1 MKRWVFFGPNSTTKE
16 TIMAIVGGG
25 MSPIS
30 RGDMLQ
36 ASLQA
41 LGMGQ
46 KSAAMRGAMLDLSKG
61 DLLGFQKNMFESKT
75 GFDPGKM
82 NMAMMS
88 SPFGC
93 LRPMNGMS
101 RLLAASRLGGNVH
114 TGRLKSRRS
123 FHTPFGTSQVD
134 RRQLGGKGFFGRLAG
149 RALESRLKR
158 DPIFRAKFEA
168 KVGGQFVPDGRNDG
182 KVTVRRFKPNILGLA
197 AGAPQALAGNLMAM
211 GALGGLAMMQAQIAN
226 LVKGIAGQSKGQASG
241 GLQGKEGSYV
251 SKLGPNASFE
261 DLVAAFMKDVMKDQQ
276 KEVKAKMAEL
286 NQLKANQKKG
296 AAKSAKKRG
305 KGGIGGF
312 MKKIIPMATKGL
324 GTAFFGPIGGAI
336 GGIAGNALSGAMGS
350 QSASGSK
357 GPMSKEDYQDS
368 RQMMMEELKNMMQK
382 LQQMQQAL
390 SNVLNSMHQGA
401 MNSIRNIRA

>member
-1 MKRWVFFGPNSTTKE
+1 
-16 TIMAIVGGG
+16 MAIVGGG

-82 NMAMMS
+82 NMAMMA

-93 LRPMNGMS
+93 LSPMNGMS

-226 LVKGIAGQSKGQASG
+226 LVKGIGGKGQASG
-241 GLQGKEGSYV
+241 GIQGKEGSYV

-261 DLVAAFMKDVMKDQQ
+261 DLVAAFMKDTMKEQQ
-276 KEVKAKMAEL
+276 KEIKDKMNEL
-286 NQLKANQKKG
+286 KDLKAQQKKG
-296 AAKSAKKRG
+296 AGKKKKGGVLGGLVSKALPMVG
-305 KGGIGGF
+305 KGIGA
-312 MKKIIPMATKGL
+312 M
-324 GTAFFGPIGGAI
+324 FGPLGAVAGGMIGSAAGSAV
-336 GGIAGNALSGAMGS
+336 GG
-350 QSASGSK
+350 ASGSK
-357 GPMSKEDYQDS
+357 GAQSKQDYQDS

>member
-1 MKRWVFFGPNSTTKE
+1 
-16 TIMAIVGGG
+16 MAIVGGG

-46 KSAAMRGAMLDLSKG
+46 KSAAMRGAMLDLRKG
-61 DLLGFQKNMFESKT
+61 DLLGYQKNMFEAST

-88 SPFGC
+88 PFSALSPMRGMARLFGA
-93 LRPMNGMS
+93 R
-101 RLLAASRLGGNVH
+101 RLGGNVH

-123 FHTPFGTSQVD
+123 YHTPFGTAQTD
-134 RRQLGGKGFFGRLAG
+134 RRQLGGKGFFGRLRG
-149 RALESRLKR
+149 RALEARLKR

-182 KVTVRRFKPNILGLA
+182 KVTVRRFKPNLLGIA
-197 AGAPQALAGNLMAM
+197 AGAHQALGGNLIAM
-211 GALGGLAMMQAQIAN
+211 TALGGLAQMQSQIAN
-226 LVKGIAGQSKGQASG
+226 LVKGLAGQGKGQSG
-241 GLQGKEGSYV
+241 GIQGKEGSYV

-261 DLVAAFMKDVMKDQQ
+261 DLVAAFMKDTMKEQQKEIRGKMDELRALQDQQ
-276 KEVKAKMAEL
+276 KGSKAKG
-286 NQLKANQKKG
+286 KK
-296 AAKSAKKRG
+296 K
-305 KGGIGGF
+305 KGGIMGGLVS
-312 MKKIIPMATKGL
+312 KALPMVGKAVG
-324 GTAFFGPIGGAI
+324 GMFGPIGAVAGGAL
-336 GGIAGNALSGAMGS
+336 GSLAGNAM
-350 QSASGSK
+350 SGSSSAGKK
-357 GPMSKEDYQDS
+357 GPMSKEEYQDS